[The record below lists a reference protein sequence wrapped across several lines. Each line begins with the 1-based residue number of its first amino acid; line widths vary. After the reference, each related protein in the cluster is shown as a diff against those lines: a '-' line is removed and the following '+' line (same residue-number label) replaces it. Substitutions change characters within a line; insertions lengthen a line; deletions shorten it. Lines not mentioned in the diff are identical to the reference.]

1 VRRCEIQVTRSRRKN
16 IDASAQK
23 IGDCAAGD
31 VSNTAPRAAFIA
43 DLGEQTVTFKVVSP
57 IEQPICRNT
66 RPSDMNNFIAR
77 QPIFTE
83 KKDVLGYEILFR
95 SRPENYFGK
104 TTVDASTVAV
114 DNFLLFG
121 IERLTS
127 GRLAFINCSRDFL
140 LGEYLTLLPRDRVVG
155 EILETVAADNETL
168 EACRRLKRAGYQLAV
183 DDFVDSPE
191 LTPFLEVADYV
202 KVDFLTTP
210 PAEQERLAR
219 KLLRGN
225 VQLLAEKVETQEDVQ
240 RGIAMGYRYFQGYF
254 FCRPEM
260 HEGRTIPP
268 HKLNYLRI
276 LQIAN
281 RPDVDIDELAG
292 AIKQEASLV
301 YRLLRYLNSPI
312 FAFRTKVV
320 SIAHAITLIG
330 ERGVRKW
337 ISMVS
342 LAAMSEGKPRELV
355 VVPLIRARFCE
366 LIAAISRLKARAD
379 ELFLMGLLS
388 TIDAILDTP
397 MSAVLADIPVL
408 NEIKEAL
415 LGQRGEFRD
424 IYEIA
429 SNYETGTWEPL
440 HKAVERA
447 RVKEELVPEL
457 FMKSLDWAN
466 QLISFA

>member
-1 VRRCEIQVTRSRRKN
+1 
-16 IDASAQK
+16 
-23 IGDCAAGD
+23 
-31 VSNTAPRAAFIA
+31 
-43 DLGEQTVTFKVVSP
+43 
-57 IEQPICRNT
+57 
-66 RPSDMNNFIAR
+66 MNHFIAR

-83 KKDVLGYEILFR
+83 KKDVFAYEILFR
-95 SRPENYFGK
+95 SGPENFFGK
-104 TTVDASTVAV
+104 TAVDASTLAV
-114 DNFLLFG
+114 DTFLLFG
-121 IERLTS
+121 IERMTS
-127 GRLAFINCSRDFL
+127 GRVAFINCSRDFL
-140 LGEYLTLLPRDRVVG
+140 LGDYLTLLPPDRVVG
-155 EILETVAADNETL
+155 EILETVSADNETL
-168 EACRRLKRAGYQLAV
+168 DACRRLKRAGYRLAL

-191 LTPFLEVADYV
+191 LAPFLEMADYV
-202 KVDFLTTP
+202 KVDFMSTT
-210 PAEQERLAR
+210 PAEQERLAH

-225 VQLLAEKVETQEDVQ
+225 VQLLAEKVETQEEVL
-240 RGIAMGYRYFQGYF
+240 RGMTMGYRYFQGYF

-260 HEGRTIPP
+260 EQGRSIPAN
-268 HKLNYLRI
+268 KLNYLRI
-276 LQIAN
+276 LQMAN
-281 RPDVDIDELAG
+281 RPDADIDELAG

-312 FAFRTKVV
+312 FAFRTQVV

-330 ERGVRKW
+330 ERGIRKW

-388 TIDAILDTP
+388 TIDAILDRP
-397 MSAVLADIPVL
+397 MSTVLADMPVPD
-408 NEIKEAL
+408 EIKEAL
-415 LGQRGEFRD
+415 LGQGGEFRD

-429 SNYETGTWEPL
+429 ANYETGTWEPL

-447 RVKEELVPEL
+447 RVKEDLVPEL